1 MTELPTGT
9 VTFLFTDIE
18 GSTRL
23 LQRLGDRYPE
33 LLSEHGRILRKAA
46 ADEEG
51 IEVSTEGDSF
61 FVAFRSPVQGVRAAA
76 AAQKALAEHDWP
88 DGSAVRVRMG
98 LHTGEGI
105 PGGDNY
111 VGLDV
116 HRAARIAAA
125 AHGGQVLI
133 SSATRALVEHI
144 LPEETTLRD
153 LGDHRLRDLDH
164 PERLYQLSVTGL
176 PSDFPPP
183 KTLDAR
189 PNNLPSRLTRFIGR
203 ESEIMGV
210 EKLLDDDT
218 RLLTL
223 TGPGGT
229 GKTRLSL
236 QVAER
241 VLPRY
246 EHGAFFVD
254 LSSLTDPGLVA
265 STVAGALGVPEDPN
279 RPAAEMLRDHLR
291 DRELLLVLDNFEQV
305 TGAAGVVSDILSH
318 APRVNILVTSR
329 IVLRLS
335 GEQEYPVPPLALPD
349 PEHLP
354 DLQTLSQYEA
364 VALFIDRARSMK
376 PDFAVT
382 NENAPAVAE
391 ICARLDGLP
400 LAIELAA
407 VRVKLLS
414 PQAMLG
420 RLEQRLP
427 LLTGGARDL
436 PKRQRTLR
444 GAIEWSHD
452 LLDDDKRRLFARL
465 AAFMGGCTLEAAEAV
480 CGPGLDIDALDGVSS
495 LADESLLRRTETPD
509 GEVRFSMLET
519 IREFASERLAQSGE
533 EDELRRRHAG
543 WVMAFAEEAEPHIV
557 GEDQVLWLDRAERE
571 HDNIR
576 AALRWAIDHA
586 EGEIGLRTASA
597 QWRFWQQRGH
607 LREGR
612 QWLDE
617 ILAMPAA
624 ADRTAHRG
632 TALGAA
638 GSLTYWMNDYEA
650 TEGYYREAVDVYRE
664 LGDHAGLANALYNMG
679 FIPALKGD
687 MVGARSIFAESLA
700 EARAA
705 DDPVLIAHAL
715 QWEAYADLLDGRY
728 ETIVPRME
736 EAVATVRQL
745 GQRFELA
752 DNLSA
757 LSQAYAV
764 TGDLGSARTALAES
778 TELFKEAENPTGMS
792 MNLYGFAALAGEEG
806 RFERAARLA
815 AADEATR
822 EEIGGGAP
830 LELMKI
836 LGVPADVARDALPP
850 ERFQQAWEEGRAMG
864 LEKAVA
870 YALEEAGP
878 ED

>member
-23 LQRLGDRYPE
+23 LQRLGERYPE
-33 LLSEHGRILRKAA
+33 LLSEHGGLLRKAA
-46 ADEEG
+46 TEERG
-51 IEVSTEGDSF
+51 VEVSTEGDSF
-61 FVAFRSPVQGVRAAA
+61 FIAFRSPVQAVRAAV
-76 AAQKALAEHDWP
+76 AAQRALAEHAWP
-88 DGSAVRVRMG
+88 DDSAVRVRMG
-98 LHTGEGI
+98 LHTGEGM

-116 HRAARIAAA
+116 HRAARIAAS
-125 AHGGQVLI
+125 AHGGQILI
-133 SSATRALVEHI
+133 SSTTRALVEHM
-144 LPEETTLRD
+144 LPEGGSLRD
-153 LGDHRLRDLDH
+153 LGDHRLRDLDN

-203 ESEIMGV
+203 ENEIMGV
-210 EKLLDDDT
+210 QELLDDDT

-236 QVAER
+236 QVAAEM
-241 VLPRY
+241 LPRY

-254 LSSLTDPGLVA
+254 LSSLFDPGLVA
-265 STVAGALGVPEDPN
+265 STVADALGVPEDPN
-279 RPAAEMLRDHLR
+279 RPAAETLRDHLR

-305 TGAAGVVSDILSH
+305 TGAAGVVSDILAH
-318 APRVNILVTSR
+318 APRVKILVTSR

-349 PEHLP
+349 PDHLP

-436 PKRQRTLR
+436 PERQRTLR

-452 LLDDDKRRLFARL
+452 LLDDAERRLFARL

-509 GEVRFSMLET
+509 GEVLFSMLET

-533 EDELRRRHAG
+533 EDDIRRRHAE
-543 WVMAFAEEAEPHIV
+543 WVLTFAEEAEPHIV
-557 GEDQVLWLDRAERE
+557 GEDQALWLDRTERE

-576 AALRWAIDHA
+576 TALRWAIDH
-586 EGEIGLRTASA
+586 GEADVALRTAA
-597 QWRFWQQRGH
+597 PLWRFWQQRNH

-612 QWLDE
+612 QWLE
-617 ILAMPAA
+617 ETLAMPGASEP
-624 ADRTAHRG
+624 TAHRG
-632 TALGAA
+632 KALGAA
-638 GSLTYWMNDYEA
+638 GSLTYWINDYEA
-650 TEGYYREAVDVYRE
+650 TERYYREAVDIFGEV
-664 LGDHAGLANALYNMG
+664 GDHRGLAEALYNSA

-687 MVGARSIFAESLA
+687 IAASRAIFAESLA
-700 EARAA
+700 EARVA
-705 DDPVLIAHAL
+705 DDPVLISRAL
-715 QWEAYADLLDGRY
+715 EWEAFSDMLDGRY
-728 ETIVPRME
+728 ETVVPRLE
-736 EAVATVRQL
+736 EVVAMTRQL
-745 GQRFELA
+745 GRRFELA
-752 DNLSA
+752 DILSA
-757 LSQAYAV
+757 LGEAYAV
-764 TGDLGSARTALAES
+764 TGDQESARTALAES
-778 TELFKEAENPTGMS
+778 TALFKEADNPTGLS
-792 MNLYGFAALAGEEG
+792 MNLFGFAAVAARAG

-815 AADEATR
+815 GAHEATR

-830 LELMKI
+830 MELMKA
-836 LGVPADVARDALPP
+836 LGEPADAAREALPP
-850 ERFQQAWEEGRAMG
+850 ERFQQLWEEGRAMS
-864 LEKAVA
+864 LDKAVA
-870 YALEEAGP
+870 YALEETGP